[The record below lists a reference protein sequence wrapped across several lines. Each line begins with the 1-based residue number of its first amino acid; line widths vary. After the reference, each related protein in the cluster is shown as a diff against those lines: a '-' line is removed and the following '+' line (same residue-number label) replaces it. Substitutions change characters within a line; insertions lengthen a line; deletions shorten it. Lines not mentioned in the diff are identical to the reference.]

1 MCMNEDESSLFR
13 AEAMVAARDRLWG
26 ELLLRSPHIAKFAIP
41 LLVLGFALLGVL
53 LAKASFVRS
62 ESVPGYVS
70 TQGGWVRVYP
80 QQEGRVLEVMVEEGD
95 EVAKDQ
101 TLARLVNRR
110 AIGDETHSEA
120 RLKAEL
126 LAQVSLLEE
135 ELLNEGARQQEESR
149 WYRQERQYLE
159 NRHDVLSTLQQV
171 ATDQETL
178 RVEALRRGVK
188 LFDVGSIAKAD
199 LEVLRER
206 YLVARAEGLNTRHSM
221 LALESS
227 IRKHEVEERNLPA
240 KHFAQVSRLNRDLSK
255 LKQQLAELQGY
266 SDYLVTAP
274 VAGRIRGVAYAKGDQ
289 IRRDRPLL
297 SILDED
303 EGVRAVLLVPSR
315 AIGFVRE
322 HQMVRLRYDAFPYER
337 FGSHGGE
344 ITQVGRTSLSPNE
357 LSVPVP
363 IEGPVYRVYVK
374 PLESEVL
381 ANGETWPLL
390 PGMALQGEI
399 QLERR
404 SLWQWLTAPLRSF
417 ARS

>member
-1 MCMNEDESSLFR
+1 ML
-13 AEAMVAARDRLWG
+13 ATRDRLWG

-41 LLVLGFALLGVL
+41 LLVLGFVLLGVL
-53 LAKASFVRS
+53 LARASFVRS
-62 ESVPGYVS
+62 ESVPGFVS

-80 QQEGRVLEVMVEEGD
+80 QQEGRVLEVMVKEGD
-95 EVAKDQ
+95 AVTRDQ

-110 AIGDETHSEA
+110 TIGNETHSET
-120 RLKAEL
+120 RLEAEL

-135 ELLNEGARQQEESR
+135 ELLNERTRQREESR
-149 WYRQERQYLE
+149 WYRQETQYLE
-159 NRHDVLSTLQQV
+159 HRHGVLSKLKQV
-171 ATDQETL
+171 AIDQETL
-178 RVEALRRGVK
+178 RVEALRRGTK
-188 LFDVGSIAKAD
+188 LLDVGSIAEVD
-199 LEVLRER
+199 LEALRER
-206 YLVARAEGLNTRHSM
+206 YLAARAEGLNTTHSL

-227 IRKHEVEERNLPA
+227 IRRHEVEERNLPA
-240 KHFAQVSRLNRDLSK
+240 KHFAQISRLNRELSK
-255 LKQQLAELQGY
+255 LKQQLVELQGY

-289 IRRDRPLL
+289 IRRDRPFM
-297 SILDED
+297 SILDEG

-322 HQMVRLRYDAFPYER
+322 RQMVRLRYDAFPYQR
-337 FGSHGGE
+337 FGSHAGE
-344 ITQVGRTSLSPNE
+344 ITQVGRTSLSTNE

-363 IEGPVYRVYVK
+363 IDGPVYRVYVK
-374 PLESEVL
+374 PLKSEVV

-390 PGMALQGEI
+390 PGMVLQAEI